1 MKKILNIFLI
11 FFGVTLLMSACTKN
25 NELFYNETPSV
36 YFYASP
42 GSQDPPRD
50 SINYTFLGKADTV
63 TKYIVPVWVRITG
76 VATNSDRKFS
86 VQVLSTT
93 TAKQG
98 TNFDIATGII
108 PAGKYDTR
116 LNVTLKRTADLKT
129 TQYVIFLKMIASA
142 DFKTGYDKKLTY
154 KIGFTEMAI
163 KPANWP
169 QSYYGDYSV
178 AKLTFMYQILGS
190 NIDWGAYPPV
200 HMANSALLRSE
211 LAKYEK
217 ANGPLIDAATGVRV
231 VFPG

>member
-11 FFGVTLLMSACTKN
+11 LLGGILIMGACTQK
-25 NELFYNETPSV
+25 NELMFNESPSV
-36 YFYASP
+36 YFYQSP

-63 TKYIVPVWVRITG
+63 TKYVVPVWVRITG
-76 VATNSDRKFS
+76 VAVNRDRTFN
-86 VQVLSTT
+86 VQIATGT
-93 TAKQG
+93 TATQG
-98 TNFDIATGII
+98 TNFDIATGVI

-129 TQYVIFLKMIASA
+129 KQYSIFLKMVAST
-142 DFKTGYDKKLTY
+142 DFKTGYDAKLAY

-169 QSYYGDYSV
+169 QSYYGDYSA

-200 HMANSALLRSE
+200 HMANSALLRTE

-217 ANGPLIDAATGVRV
+217 ANGALIDAATGVRV